1 MIQTLPILTREK
13 AETRLKIN
21 LIGTGVI
28 ELSILG
34 GSNLMQM
41 YGNIL
46 KDFSYNNQ

>member
-21 LIGTGVI
+21 LMGTEVI

-34 GSNLMQM
+34 GIKLDAKVWEHFEGFLLQ
-41 YGNIL
+41 
-46 KDFSYNNQ
+46 